1 MAETDNGTASDGTAA
16 AVEPAISQAELIA
29 LLEARI
35 AQLEGSLAQQPA
47 PKTEKLPISKASKF
61 DGSRDD
67 QKVKLWLSEVDTMLK
82 AHERQTGKPM
92 EDADKFI
99 TAESYLGTTPRR
111 QYNMKVARAG
121 QFESYE
127 AFKTWIEEYYAP
139 PDFILSYRDKYETI
153 KQDQK

>member
-1 MAETDNGTASDGTAA
+1 MAETDNATASSDGTQT
-16 AVEPAISQAELIA
+16 VEPTIGQAELIA

-92 EDADKFI
+92 EDADKLI

-127 AFKTWIEEYYAP
+127 AFKT
-139 PDFILSYRDKYETI
+139 
-153 KQDQK
+153 